1 MDIANLV
8 NDPFSTM
15 KTLSYNGDVQYDLG
29 NLNESKSLLGEAHKI
44 AIEQNNQEFI
54 TNISIKLCNIF
65 KDMAYVNGKVTSS
78 SIQYLD
84 KA

>member
-1 MDIANLV
+1 M
-8 NDPFSTM
+8 
-15 KTLSYNGDVQYDLG
+15 G
-29 NLNESKSLLGEAHKI
+29 NLNESKSFLESAHKI
-44 AIEQNNQEFI
+44 AIEQKNQEYI

-65 KDMAYVNGKVTSS
+65 KDMAYINGKVTSG